1 MSFKALKH
9 ITCIGIDYAPGDI
22 VPGAASFI
30 NLKEMIDWRFLGYAT
45 EEEIAAYEA
54 KQAKQKAAEDTAK
67 KAEEEKAKQ
76 AEEAAKKAAEDAAK
90 NKK

>member
-9 ITCIGIDYAPGDI
+9 ITCLGINYAPGDI

-54 KQAKQKAAEDTAK
+54 KQAAQQAAPKQEKSAK
-67 KAEEEKAKQ
+67 
-76 AEEAAKKAAEDAAK
+76 
-90 NKK
+90 